1 MIRNVHMRRITQLV
15 ALMVALL
22 LAGQTALA
30 DAPCAHW
37 LSSSSNNASG
47 CCAPAANT
55 SGRQLAAECHSP
67 MHATSFIAE
76 CNECAC
82 SSTTSQVAAQPVA
95 SPDSKAYR
103 VVALIAIAQLPALAP
118 IAMPAESIQS
128 ASAPGPAKHLLFH
141 VFRI

>member
-1 MIRNVHMRRITQLV
+1 MRRIIQLV

-30 DAPCAHW
+30 DAPCDHW
-37 LSSSSNNASG
+37 LSSSRDNGSG
-47 CCAPAANT
+47 CCAPAAANT
-55 SGRQLAAECHSP
+55 SSRQLAAECHSP
-67 MHATSFIAE
+67 MHAASFIAE

-82 SSTTSQVAAQPVA
+82 SSTASQVAAQPVS

-103 VVALIAIAQLPALAP
+103 VVSQIAIPQIPSLVLIA
-118 IAMPAESIQS
+118 MRAESFQS
-128 ASAPGPAKHLLFH
+128 APAPGLAKHLLFH